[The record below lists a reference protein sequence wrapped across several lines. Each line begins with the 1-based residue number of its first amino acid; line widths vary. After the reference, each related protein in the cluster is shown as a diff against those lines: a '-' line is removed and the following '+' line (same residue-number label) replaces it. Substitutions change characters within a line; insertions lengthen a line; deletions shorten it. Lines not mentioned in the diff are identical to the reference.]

1 MLTTNLILFVN
12 LKSLFLQTPKDN
24 LAYKLTSWLNSCPVL
39 KKTLFASHNTDSNI
53 SIYAQLQFGERF
65 KVKLHS
71 YGRSTVF
78 GHVNQPLD
86 TKMRLGEEVL
96 TPHFLARSPG
106 DQKSQTLIKA
116 EHSQSFTGHIL
127 PLRQVRLRRWQNEEV
142 RFGARTRARGA
153 GAWDKDEEVSSLP
166 PLPPTGVH
174 WPWLKRLRQPEL
186 QKERTV
192 PGPQHA
198 PLFIP
203 PRYRPAAPLS
213 LLSTPHTL
221 AYTYATNFRCTG
233 SMPDYY
239 ISWLSAGRSGHT
251 AESSHPASHMGAHAH
266 GLAVILQR
274 SKPFSLE
281 PAQL

>member
-1 MLTTNLILFVN
+1 MGVPVCLDTSINLW
-12 LKSLFLQTPKDN
+12 TPKWGW
-24 LAYKLTSWLNSCPVL
+24 ARKCWPHTSLQEAQIIKNHRHWSKQNTVRALPV
-39 KKTLFASHNTDSNI
+39 I
-53 SIYAQLQFGERF
+53 SYLWGRWGE
-65 KVKLHS
+65 V
-71 YGRSTVF
+71 
-78 GHVNQPLD
+78 
-86 TKMRLGEEVL
+86 EEM
-96 TPHFLARSPG
+96 T
-106 DQKSQTLIKA
+106 
-116 EHSQSFTGHIL
+116 E
-127 PLRQVRLRRWQNEEV
+127 RR
-142 RFGARTRARGA
+142 GAIRGPTRARGA

-239 ISWLSAGRSGHT
+239 ISWLSAERSGHT
-251 AESSHPASHMGAHAH
+251 AESSHPASHMGAHTHA
-266 GLAVILQR
+266 LAVILQR